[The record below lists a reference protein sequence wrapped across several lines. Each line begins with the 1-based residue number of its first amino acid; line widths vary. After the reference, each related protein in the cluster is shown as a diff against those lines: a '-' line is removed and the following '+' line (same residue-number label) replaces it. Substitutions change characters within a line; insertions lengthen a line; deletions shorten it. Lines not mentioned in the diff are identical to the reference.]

1 VSDFAAAA
9 PLSRTLVYE
18 GAPPTTAGM
27 AVGLFGGTFNPAHE
41 GHRLVSD
48 TALRRLRL
56 DRVWWV
62 VTPGNPLK
70 SHADLPSQAE
80 RMRAAADFADDPRV
94 CVTGFEARIGT
105 RYTIDTIA
113 WLKSRREDVNFVWL
127 MGADNLR
134 QLHRWRGWREIAA
147 AMPMAIVD
155 RPGATLSGPLGRAG
169 RALDAWRVPETQ
181 ARALAWMEPPAWTL
195 LHGPRSN
202 LSSTELRR
210 RAAEKRAAARA

>member
-1 VSDFAAAA
+1 M
-9 PLSRTLVYE
+9 T
-18 GAPPTTAGM
+18 
-27 AVGLFGGTFNPAHE
+27 VGLFGGSFNPPHE

-70 SHADLPSQAE
+70 SQAELPPQPTRMRWAADL
-80 RMRAAADFADDPRV
+80 ADDPRV

-105 RYTIDTIA
+105 RYTIDTIS
-113 WLKSRREDVNFVWL
+113 WLARRREDVRFVWL

-134 QLHRWRGWREIAA
+134 QLHQWRGWRQIAA

-155 RPGATLSGPLGRAG
+155 RPGASLSGPLGRAA
-169 RALDAWRVPETQ
+169 RALQPWRAPESQ
-181 ARALAWMEPPAWTL
+181 ARALPWTPPPAWVL

-210 RAAEKRAAARA
+210 RAAEKRAAAREP